1 MTGLRSQSQ
10 RLVEPRFELRR
21 SVTLELEHAA
31 TLSCPND
38 NAYLPG
44 GEVLPE
50 IPRSIVTATPHTR

>member
-38 NAYLPG
+38 NLPG

-50 IPRSIVTATPHTR
+50 IPLSIVTATPHTR